1 MILSHLKHYFSY
13 STVYHVLTST
23 HFSFTANSSAQKSSN
38 NAAIISLLNSAP
50 AAMTSSPVVNS
61 TLSASNSHGNVIP
74 TSVPSDNNLV
84 NQKQSQTAMHHAITQ
99 SILAGNVR
107 KMTIPQKQQQQNR
120 IIHPTNLVSVGTI
133 NSSQLIGIQQQQIQQ
148 SNDVN
153 SMTQQQQQLNVRV
166 TMSALASQLASPPAL
181 MSSANI
187 NPQNFNFA
195 QSSILSNNNNNNT
208 VKQQVILSSSN
219 ARLLNQA
226 QAIRRDSMT
235 APSPGS
241 DSNTSNTSASN
252 VSYQMSSLNA
262 LLATSPSSTTVDGS
276 AHNNQN
282 TSTLLDRLTHQTIT
296 NAGPTTP
303 QFMSPSPKTPT
314 IQQQQIQ
321 VQSPASIS
329 PLSSPPPQ
337 QTTTIN
343 VQGFNLSSLQ
353 GAMSAFPGILEN
365 VQVSL
370 MNARH

>member
-1 MILSHLKHYFSY
+1 
-13 STVYHVLTST
+13 
-23 HFSFTANSSAQKSSN
+23 
-38 NAAIISLLNSAP
+38 
-50 AAMTSSPVVNS
+50 MTSSPVVNS
-61 TLSASNSHGNVIP
+61 TLSASNSHGSAVP
-74 TSVPSDNNLV
+74 TSVPSDIV

-107 KMTIPQKQQQQNR
+107 KMTIPQKQQQQQQNR
-120 IIHPTNLVSVGTI
+120 IIHPTNLVSVGTNI
-133 NSSQLIGIQQQQIQQ
+133 NSSHQLIGIQQQQIQQ
-148 SNDVN
+148 SNDV
-153 SMTQQQQQLNVRV
+153 TQQQQLNVRV
-166 TMSALASQLASPPAL
+166 TMSALASQLASPL

-195 QSSILSNNNNNNT
+195 QSSILSNNNNNNNT

-219 ARLLNQA
+219 ARLLTSNQA

-262 LLATSPSSTTVDGS
+262 LLATSPNSTNVDGS

-296 NAGPTTP
+296 SQSPGPTTP

-365 VQVSL
+365 VQVSDEVTL
-370 MNARH
+370 CSSMYVCS

>member
-1 MILSHLKHYFSY
+1 
-13 STVYHVLTST
+13 
-23 HFSFTANSSAQKSSN
+23 
-38 NAAIISLLNSAP
+38 
-50 AAMTSSPVVNS
+50 MTSSPVVNS
-61 TLSASNSHGNVIP
+61 TLSASNSHGSAVP
-74 TSVPSDNNLV
+74 TSVPSDHIV

-107 KMTIPQKQQQQNR
+107 KMTGNIPQKQQQQQPQQQQQNR
-120 IIHPTNLVSVGTI
+120 IIHPTNLVSVST
-133 NSSQLIGIQQQQIQQ
+133 NLI
-148 SNDVN
+148 
-153 SMTQQQQQLNVRV
+153 
-166 TMSALASQLASPPAL
+166 ASQLASPPAL
-181 MSSANI
+181 MSSANV

-195 QSSILSNNNNNNT
+195 QSSILSNNNNNNNNNT
-208 VKQQVILSSSN
+208 VKQQVILSSTN

-241 DSNTSNTSASN
+241 DSNTSNTSN

-262 LLATSPSSTTVDGS
+262 LLATSPNSATVDGA
-276 AHNNQN
+276 AHSQ
-282 TSTLLDRLTHQTIT
+282 TPTLLDRLTQQTIT
-296 NAGPTTP
+296 SQSPGPTAP

-365 VQVSL
+365 VQVSC
-370 MNARH
+370 

>member
-1 MILSHLKHYFSY
+1 
-13 STVYHVLTST
+13 
-23 HFSFTANSSAQKSSN
+23 
-38 NAAIISLLNSAP
+38 
-50 AAMTSSPVVNS
+50 MTSSPVVNS
-61 TLSASNSHGNVIP
+61 TLSASNSHGNAVA
-74 TSVPSDNNLV
+74 TSVPSDSIV

-107 KMTIPQKQQQQNR
+107 KMTIPQKQQQLQPQQQQNR
-120 IIHPTNLVSVGTI
+120 IIHPNLVTVGTNVI
-133 NSSQLIGIQQQQIQQ
+133 N
-148 SNDVN
+148 
-153 SMTQQQQQLNVRV
+153 
-166 TMSALASQLASPPAL
+166 SALANQLASPPPAL

-187 NPQNFNFA
+187 NPQSFNFA
-195 QSSILSNNNNNNT
+195 QSSILSNNNNNNNT

-241 DSNTSNTSASN
+241 DSNTSNASASN

-262 LLATSPSSTTVDGS
+262 LLATSPNSTNVDGS
-276 AHNNQN
+276 AHSNNQN
-282 TSTLLDRLTHQTIT
+282 SSTLLDRLTHQTIT
-296 NAGPTTP
+296 SHSPGPTTP

-365 VQVSL
+365 VQVS
-370 MNARH
+370 HTK

>member
-1 MILSHLKHYFSY
+1 
-13 STVYHVLTST
+13 
-23 HFSFTANSSAQKSSN
+23 
-38 NAAIISLLNSAP
+38 
-50 AAMTSSPVVNS
+50 MTSSPVVNS
-61 TLSASNSHGNVIP
+61 TLSASNSHGSVVP
-74 TSVPSDNNLV
+74 STSVPSDNLV

-107 KMTIPQKQQQQNR
+107 KMTIPQKQQQQQQQQQQQSQQNR
-120 IIHPTNLVSVGTI
+120 IIHPTNLVSVGT
-133 NSSQLIGIQQQQIQQ
+133 NLI
-148 SNDVN
+148 
-153 SMTQQQQQLNVRV
+153 
-166 TMSALASQLASPPAL
+166 ASQLASPPAL
-181 MSSANI
+181 MSSV

-195 QSSILSNNNNNNT
+195 QSSILSNNNNNNNNNNNT

-241 DSNTSNTSASN
+241 DSNTSNTSTSN

-262 LLATSPSSTTVDGS
+262 LLATSPNSTNVDGS
-276 AHNNQN
+276 AHNNNQN
-282 TSTLLDRLTHQTIT
+282 ASTLLDRLTHHQTIT
-296 NAGPTTP
+296 AQSPGPTTP
-303 QFMSPSPKTPT
+303 QFMSPSPKPPT

-365 VQVSL
+365 VQVSVT
-370 MNARH
+370 

>member
-1 MILSHLKHYFSY
+1 
-13 STVYHVLTST
+13 
-23 HFSFTANSSAQKSSN
+23 
-38 NAAIISLLNSAP
+38 
-50 AAMTSSPVVNS
+50 MTSSPVVNS
-61 TLSASNSHGNVIP
+61 TLSASNSHGSVVP
-74 TSVPSDNNLV
+74 TSVPSDNLV

-107 KMTIPQKQQQQNR
+107 KMTIPQKQQHQQQQQQQQQSQQQQNR
-120 IIHPTNLVSVGTI
+120 LIHPTNLVSVGT
-133 NSSQLIGIQQQQIQQ
+133 NLI
-148 SNDVN
+148 
-153 SMTQQQQQLNVRV
+153 
-166 TMSALASQLASPPAL
+166 ASQLASPPAL
-181 MSSANI
+181 MSSANL
-187 NPQNFNFA
+187 NPQSFNFA
-195 QSSILSNNNNNNT
+195 QSSILSNNNNNNNNNNT

-241 DSNTSNTSASN
+241 DSNTSNASTSN

-262 LLATSPSSTTVDGS
+262 LLATSPNSANVDGS

-282 TSTLLDRLTHQTIT
+282 ASTLLDRLTQQTLT
-296 NAGPTTP
+296 SPSPGPTTP

-365 VQVSL
+365 VQVSDNVL
-370 MNARH
+370 IKIGKHCRKFFEFISIFRFFYIRYKYPVNHFHYHCLERLVLHSQMQTLNLPAF